1 MITNINKLF
10 LFLCIHNIKKITGM
24 KKALLFFTLFIAL
37 FGMTSCSV
45 HDGMTRNLNQNTTNV
60 ILQDNNYTIVQKV
73 RGESEANYVFY
84 FGGFRKKGLIEE
96 ARANMLENAN
106 LIGSSRAVI
115 NETVETSYTT
125 FAGIYSKVKVTVSGY
140 VVEFTE

>member
-1 MITNINKLF
+1 
-10 LFLCIHNIKKITGM
+10 M
-24 KKALLFFTLFIAL
+24 KKALLFFTLFVAL

-106 LIGSSRAVI
+106 LVGSSKAVI
-115 NETVETSYTT
+115 NETVETSISS
-125 FAGIYSKVKVTVSGY
+125 FLGIYNIMKITVSGY
-140 VVEFTE
+140 VIEFTE

>member
-1 MITNINKLF
+1 
-10 LFLCIHNIKKITGM
+10 M
-24 KKALLFFTLFIAL
+24 KKALLFFTLFVAL

-45 HDGMTRNLNQNTTNV
+45 HDGMTHNLNQNSTNV

-106 LIGSSRAVI
+106 LVGSSKAVI
-115 NETVETSYTT
+115 NETVETSISS
-125 FAGIYSKVKVTVSGY
+125 FLGIYNIMKITVSGY
-140 VVEFTE
+140 VIEFTE